1 MEIVS
6 ENSVDNSILEN
17 QDLMLIS
24 LEGWKTVIDSD
35 ANWLSGV
42 PSVLII
48 KH

>member
-6 ENSVDNSILEN
+6 ENSVNAAFLEN

-24 LEGWKTVIDSD
+24 LEGWKTLMDSD
-35 ANWLSGV
+35 ANWVTSV

>member
-6 ENSVDNSILEN
+6 ENMLTQHFEN

-24 LEGWKTVIDSD
+24 LEGWKTLMDSD
-35 ANWLSGV
+35 ANWVTSV